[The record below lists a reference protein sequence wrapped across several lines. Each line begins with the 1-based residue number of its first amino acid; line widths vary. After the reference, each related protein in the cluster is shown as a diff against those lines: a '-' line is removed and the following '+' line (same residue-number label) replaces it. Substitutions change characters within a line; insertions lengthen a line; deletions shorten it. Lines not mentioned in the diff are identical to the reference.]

1 MKKPLGPINAL
12 YPSLT
17 VLVGALVDGRPNFMA
32 VAHVGI
38 LNHTQPQF
46 LSVSL
51 KKGRYTTV
59 GILKEQAFGISLP
72 SEDLVAETDYMGI
85 VSGHQTDKSRVLE
98 AFYGELGNAP
108 MVVRCPVCMEMRLH
122 EVIDLTTHD
131 LVVGELAATWAE
143 EDALTNGRVDLAKS
157 RPLLFDMASRKYW
170 SVGSAVADC
179 WSAGQALKQKFPQ
192 EKQQG

>member
-17 VLVGALVDGRPNFMA
+17 VLVGALVGGKPNFA
-32 VAHVGI
+32 TIAHVGI

-51 KKGRYTTV
+51 KKGRYTTP
-59 GILKEQAFGISLP
+59 GILEQKAFGISLP
-72 SEDLVAETDYMGI
+72 SADLVAETDYMGI
-85 VSGHQTDKSRVLE
+85 VSGHQTDKSQVLE

-108 MVVRCPVCMEMRLH
+108 MAVRCPVCMEMRLH
-122 EVIDLTTHD
+122 EVIDLKTHD
-131 LVVGELAATWAE
+131 LIVGELAATWAE
-143 EDALTNGRVDLAKS
+143 ESVLKDGRVDLARS

-170 SVGSAVADC
+170 SVGQAVAEC
-179 WSAGQALKQKFPQ
+179 WVVGKALKK
-192 EKQQG
+192 ETASNH